1 MRTTTTAALLAAL
14 TLSAPGAALAASEP
28 EPVEQQLFDAWVG
41 KYQDM
46 TVDQLAKALRIPLT
60 PSADPKLPFDVTEA
74 EFYDDVA
81 DALKLSPAAR
91 AQLARDGVIIVPQSR
106 LYSMG
111 AALYEMYTK
120 DLPLLVTT
128 DSVLDAMHRSFDS
141 ILAELEETTLTQNL
155 REALSDA
162 SFALPALVKAYPEVR
177 EAAEDVDLYLTVAL
191 NLLSADPGHGR
202 LMFAPRLVDEE
213 QVKVLLKK
221 VDSLVLENPGF
232 GGGSTKI
239 YGGTRAV
246 DWSQFKPRGH
256 YSRSE
261 QLQRYFR
268 AMMWLGR
275 ADTGFELK
283 ETRQARAAALLTQ
296 LFVETGADKKAQ
308 LLRDVVDLMVG
319 RSDNLTPAQ
328 LAQVMR
334 EEKLAEPTKLASDK
348 AIERLVE
355 AVAAAGFGQQRIRSQ
370 LVVSPPGDAKKVA
383 PPDLFQLFGQRF
395 ILDSFVLSKVVYDD
409 IIFEGRK
416 MKRRMPLGLDAM
428 AALGND
434 FAVQMLIPELRTW
447 NYSANLMALRDVI
460 AARSQERW
468 RDSLYDTW
476 LAVLRTLNETPTGAH
491 VPVVMT
497 RDAWKRKT
505 LQTQLA
511 SWAQLRHDTILYA
524 KQSYTA
530 SVGCL
535 YPKGYVEP
543 YPAFYAELQRFATDA
558 ATRFR
563 ALGVDGRYAGYFDNF
578 GKIMGTLRGMADK
591 ELAGKPFSSA
601 EETFLKSTIERR
613 IEGGGYVSVATWD
626 GWYIS
631 LVFRSRGEDTTAAV
645 EWKPTIADVHTDPD
659 TSSVLE
665 EGTGNVDFMI
675 AVIDNDGDLAVHVG
689 PTMSYY
695 EFTQPASDRL
705 TDEQWTGMVANPKTA
720 PARPAWVAPL
730 LVAQ

>member
-1 MRTTTTAALLAAL
+1 MRMTTTAALVAAL
-14 TLSAPGAALAASEP
+14 TLSVPAGALAASAP
-28 EPVEQQLFDAWVG
+28 EPVEQELFSSWVG

-46 TVDQLAKALRIPLT
+46 TVEQLAKALGVPLS
-60 PSADPKLPFDVTEA
+60 PAADAKLPFDVKKA
-74 EFYDDVA
+74 EFYDHVA
-81 DALKLSPAAR
+81 KALGLTPAQR
-91 AQLARDGVIIVPQSR
+91 AQLQRDGVLVVPQSR
-106 LYSMG
+106 FYSVG

-128 DSVLDAMHRSFDS
+128 DAILDAMHRSFDG
-141 ILAELEETTLTQNL
+141 ILAELEETALTQNL
-155 REALSDA
+155 REALSSA
-162 SFALPALVKAYPEVR
+162 AYALPELVKASPELR
-177 EAAEDVDLYLTVAL
+177 EAAEDVDLYLAVAM
-191 NLLSADPGHGR
+191 NLLSGEPSR
-202 LMFAPRLVDEE
+202 TSLMFAPRLVKPEE
-213 QVKVLLKK
+213 VLAILEK
-221 VDSLVLENPGF
+221 VDSLELENPGF
-232 GGGSTKI
+232 GGGSTHI
-239 YGGTRAV
+239 YGRDRAV

-256 YSRSE
+256 YTRSE

-283 ETRQARAAALLTQ
+283 HVRQARAAALLTQ

-319 RSDNLTPAQ
+319 RSDNLTPEQ
-328 LAQVMR
+328 LTQVMR
-334 EEKLAEPTKLASDK
+334 EQKLATPSALVGDA
-348 AIERLVE
+348 AIKRLVT
-355 AVAAAGFGQQRIRSQ
+355 AVAEAGFGQQRIRSQ
-370 LVVSPPGDAKKVA
+370 LVVSPPWDPKKVA

-395 ILDSFVLSKVVYDD
+395 ILDSFVLAKVVYDD
-409 IIFEGRK
+409 IIFEGKK

-434 FAVQMLIPELRTW
+434 FAVQMLVPELKTW
-447 NYSANLMALRDVI
+447 KYAANLMALRDVV
-460 AARSQERW
+460 AARSAERW

-476 LAVLRTLNETPTGAH
+476 LAVLRTLNAPPTGKH
-491 VPVVMT
+491 VPAVMQ
-497 RDAWKRKT
+497 RQAWSRKM

-524 KQSYTA
+524 KQSFTA

-543 YPAFYAELQRFATDA
+543 YPAFYGELERFAQDA

-578 GKIMGTLRGMADK
+578 AKVMKRLRGMAEK
-591 ELAGKPFSSA
+591 ELAGKPFSGA
-601 EETFLKSTIERR
+601 EEDFLKNTIEKRVG
-613 IEGGGYVSVATWD
+613 GGGYVPTATWD

-631 LVFRSRGEDTTAAV
+631 LVFRAMGEDTDAAI

-659 TSSVLE
+659 AGLVLE
-665 EGTGNVDFMI
+665 EGTGNVDFTI

-689 PTMSYY
+689 PTLSYY
-695 EFTQPASDRL
+695 EFTHPAGDRL

-720 PARPAWVAPL
+720 PARPAWVTPILAAP
-730 LVAQ
+730 